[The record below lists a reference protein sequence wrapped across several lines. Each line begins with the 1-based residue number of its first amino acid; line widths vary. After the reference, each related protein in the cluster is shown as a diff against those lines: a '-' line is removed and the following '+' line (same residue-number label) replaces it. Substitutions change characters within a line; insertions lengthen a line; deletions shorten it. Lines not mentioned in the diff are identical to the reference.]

1 MFCWCV
7 TVFFPWSC
15 ILSCSHGMQLGTI
28 SGNLEF
34 WGLDADGALCM
45 FGECARHSKVVQCA
59 VLPIENN
66 GLARMH
72 EEAEARA
79 RGASWHMGRDVY
91 VLSQRDHFIL

>member
-1 MFCWCV
+1 MLLIELFNARVVRSSCNNA
-7 TVFFPWSC
+7 TTRDRSARAPQTRADYFFAP
-15 ILSCSHGMQLGTI
+15 LYQ
-28 SGNLEF
+28 
-34 WGLDADGALCM
+34 
-45 FGECARHSKVVQCA
+45 HSKVVQCA

-66 GLARMH
+66 GPARMH